1 MSASLICPLANG
13 LWYLLSLRE
22 ARAFR
27 RSCRD
32 VAQTQRQYLLSLLRR
47 NADTG
52 FGRRHGFS
60 QIKTAAEFQQR
71 VPLADFDDYQP
82 AIEQIG
88 AGQSSVLTSEPVLL
102 LEPTSGSTAASKYIP
117 YTASLKAE
125 FQRAIAPWVVDL
137 YSHYPG
143 LLGGQAYWSVTPV
156 VRRNERAPGGI
167 PIGFEDDSAYF
178 GRLQQYLI
186 NAVLAV
192 PPQVKLLEDMAAFR
206 YITLLFL
213 LRSRSLR
220 LMSVWNPTFLTLLAA
235 PLTEWWPRLAGDIEA
250 GTLSPPASLPSDLTV
265 IFSAL
270 NRPAPRRAAKIRAAF
285 QQHDN
290 PGEIHRRL
298 WPQLGLISCWADA
311 HAALQVTGLA
321 QLFPQARLQGKGL
334 LATEGVV
341 SFPLVGQTGAALAI
355 RSHFFEFIPEGQPEA
370 QPALAHQLRPGQT
383 YEVVLT
389 TGGGLY
395 RYRLYDLVE
404 VTGHRDGCP
413 LLRFMGK
420 AGNISDRFGEKLN
433 ERHVSQIMARLFQ
446 DHGLRPTFAML
457 ACEEIGLERPA
468 YLLFIE
474 VGGPNIVPD
483 ALLAALGRELE
494 ATLQENFHYRYCRD
508 LQQLDRLRVF
518 RISSGGLEA
527 YLARCQAQGQRAGA
541 IKPVALHRLDGWLG
555 AFQGRLLN

>member
-1 MSASLICPLANG
+1 MSASPICPLANG

-60 QIKTAAEFQQR
+60 QIKTAAEFQKR
-71 VPLADFDDYQP
+71 VPLADFDDYRP

-186 NAVLAV
+186 NAVMAV

-290 PGEIHRRL
+290 PGEIHRHL

-555 AFQGRLLN
+555 AFQGRLLS

>member
-1 MSASLICPLANG
+1 
-13 LWYLLSLRE
+13 
-22 ARAFR
+22 
-27 RSCRD
+27 
-32 VAQTQRQYLLSLLRR
+32 
-47 NADTG
+47 
-52 FGRRHGFS
+52 
-60 QIKTAAEFQQR
+60 
-71 VPLADFDDYQP
+71 
-82 AIEQIG
+82 
-88 AGQSSVLTSEPVLL
+88 
-102 LEPTSGSTAASKYIP
+102 
-117 YTASLKAE
+117 
-125 FQRAIAPWVVDL
+125 
-137 YSHYPG
+137 
-143 LLGGQAYWSVTPV
+143 V

>member
-1 MSASLICPLANG
+1 
-13 LWYLLSLRE
+13 
-22 ARAFR
+22 
-27 RSCRD
+27 
-32 VAQTQRQYLLSLLRR
+32 VAQTQRQYLLSLLHR

-186 NAVLAV
+186 NAVMAV

-206 YITLLFL
+206 YTTLLFL

-270 NRPAPRRAAKIRAAF
+270 NRPAPRRAAEIRAAF
-285 QQHDN
+285 EQHDN
-290 PGEIHRRL
+290 PGEIHRHL

-555 AFQGRLLN
+555 AFQGRLLS